1 MFKRNNQK
9 ADDRGRRLDQMIEQV
24 QAVPVPHTTPTLC
37 PPVKRDPPKQGGTP
51 QRQMVRRA

>member
-1 MFKRNNQK
+1 MQLFKEHKRK
-9 ADDRGRRLDQMIEQV
+9 LIESERVVREKLEQL
-24 QAVPVPHTTPTLC
+24 AAPDPPTLC